1 MREGIDMDAGW
12 HLPAYKA
19 ANGVAHNRS
28 LLLENKLNF
37 VITRNVFF
45 QLTNRS

>member
-1 MREGIDMDAGW
+1 MQEGIDMDAGW

-28 LLLENKLNF
+28 LPLVNKLNF
-37 VITRNVFF
+37 VFT
-45 QLTNRS
+45 